1 MPGLSLSW
9 LLPTWS
15 CNTVSRQLSWSVKMM
30 TMSFITTNDAKN
42 EIIPAITMIDARNEV
57 STCTHS
63 HTFKM

>member
-1 MPGLSLSW
+1 
-9 LLPTWS
+9 
-15 CNTVSRQLSWSVKMM
+15 M